1 MVSALIKRQ
10 IKRTGAPSSYD
21 IAEHVKQLHHKSIEK
36 ICDFLFSEHI
46 FYLINSVKSLE
57 IG

>member
-10 IKRTGAPSSYD
+10 IKRIGAPSSYD
-21 IAEHVKQLHHKSIEK
+21 IAEHVKQLHPKSIEK

-46 FYLINSVKSLE
+46 FISY
-57 IG
+57 